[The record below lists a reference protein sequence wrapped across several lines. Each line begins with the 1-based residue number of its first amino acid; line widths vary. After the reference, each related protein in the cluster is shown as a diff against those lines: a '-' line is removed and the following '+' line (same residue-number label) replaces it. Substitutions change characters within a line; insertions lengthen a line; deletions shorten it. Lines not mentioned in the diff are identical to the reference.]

1 MAIQVALFRDVQVRS
16 PRFGVKNARGLPKI
30 EHLFPYHSH
39 RRGVK

>member
-39 RRGVK
+39 RLGVK